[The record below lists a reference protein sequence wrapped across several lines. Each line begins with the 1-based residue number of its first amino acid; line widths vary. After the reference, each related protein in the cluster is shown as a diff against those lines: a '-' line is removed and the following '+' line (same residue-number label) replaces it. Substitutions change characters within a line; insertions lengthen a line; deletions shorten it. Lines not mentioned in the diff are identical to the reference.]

1 MNYDFWSFSLQ
12 FYQRPEVAKAC
23 LELQDRDGAD
33 VNLIL
38 FALWAASRGHRLDA
52 SAIAGAEHTVRQWRE
67 TVTQQL
73 RAARRA
79 MKARHDAFDV
89 AAVEALRQQV
99 LAAELEAERL
109 QQNAM
114 AIRLNDDAGHASQS
128 AARQNLS
135 EYEVVLG
142 RPIGSASVAILLDV
156 FAQFG

>member
-1 MNYDFWSFSLQ
+1 
-12 FYQRPEVAKAC
+12 
-23 LELQDRDGAD
+23 
-33 VNLIL
+33 
-38 FALWAASRGHRLDA
+38 
-52 SAIAGAEHTVRQWRE
+52 
-67 TVTQQL
+67 
-73 RAARRA
+73 

-114 AIRLNDDAGHASQS
+114 AIRLNHDAGDASPS